1 MCHEACAQWIA
12 NECDSRGSRGIS
24 RPNETFRWSMTP
36 SRDGRPP
43 EAAVVSRC
51 NVILSCAG
59 SRPHKARA
67 RPWFPRA
74 WRRRPDKRCANY
86 NVARRVPHGERL
98 TLFDSI
104 GDATTPDWIE
114 RRSWL
119 KKDDFNVNRFVLIF
133 NFFSIFVQVFL
144 EIRKSF

>member
-1 MCHEACAQWIA
+1 
-12 NECDSRGSRGIS
+12 
-24 RPNETFRWSMTP
+24 MTAD
-36 SRDGRPP
+36 RR
-43 EAAVVSRC
+43 
-51 NVILSCAG
+51 
-59 SRPHKARA
+59 K
-67 RPWFPRA
+67 RPWFHVATLSFPVRGRGRIKRA
-74 WRRRPDKRCANY
+74 LDRDSLARGRRRPDKRCANY